1 MQDSIENH
9 DGLIK
14 KLSKNL
20 SGMDPEGTKT
30 ALSSLKTMMAE
41 RVKRAQ
47 IEDIEMR
54 VTQGLLE
61 VKSLL

>member
-1 MQDSIENH
+1 
-9 DGLIK
+9 
-14 KLSKNL
+14 
-20 SGMDPEGTKT
+20 
-30 ALSSLKTMMAE
+30 MMAE
-41 RVKRAQ
+41 RVKMAQ